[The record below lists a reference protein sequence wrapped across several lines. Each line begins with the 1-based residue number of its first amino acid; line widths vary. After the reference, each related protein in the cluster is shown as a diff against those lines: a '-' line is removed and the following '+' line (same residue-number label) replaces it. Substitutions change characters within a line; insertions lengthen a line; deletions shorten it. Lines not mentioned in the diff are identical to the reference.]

1 MKRKE
6 KTLQAI
12 LRGTSDANIAF
23 KDLCDLLKWLGFAE
37 RILGD
42 HFIYMMPDV
51 DEILNVQP
59 LGSKASYRQIWCI
72 GPESGGLLA

>member
-12 LRGTSDANIAF
+12 LRGTSDVNIAF

-37 RILGD
+37 SVRGD
-42 HFIYMMPDV
+42 HFIYTKPDV

-59 LGSKASYRQIWCI
+59 LGSKARAYQVKQVR
-72 GPESGGLLA
+72 G